1 MKAACAQNK
10 DIRVKFKG
18 PCDPCAEMECP
29 EPRVCALAEHRQPE
43 CRCDEVCPDE
53 FAPVCGSDGR
63 TYANTCRLRREG
75 CRTRRELRIVYRGR
89 CTAGENPCAGLL
101 AASACAHGQVC
112 HVGRDGVARCECP
125 PECELVVRPVCGSD
139 GRTYDSACHLTR
151 QACLARANVTVAY
164 TGPCGVD
171 GPCSAHTCSHGGECV
186 PRHGAPRCVCPRCP
200 LTFQPVCGT
209 DGVSYGNECRLR
221 LENCQRRL
229 EVRVAHEGLCSCEH
243 RQCGPHARCETDAT
257 GEGQCVCPDCDP
269 EQARSPV
276 CGTDGVT
283 YDTECALRREGCK
296 EGRNVQVAYRGDCD
310 ACRDVTCQEGAA
322 CMEGA
327 CVCESDCGGPSPPG
341 AGGVVRE
348 AVCGSD
354 KVTYPSECELK
365 RTSCQR
371 HPEPPIT
378 VLFYG
383 DCLERFGEHA
393 PAAGGAGASAA
404 AATAPPLMANQ
415 SARLTEAQHGK
426 VLQPGRKDAQ
436 HVTGGQAERA
446 EACKDIRCDYDATCE
461 LGTDGFPRCS
471 CVFDCAAAAWLNAG
485 PQGPVCASNQRM
497 YPSLCDMK
505 REGCQRQEELRLR
518 PMDLCK
524 GQEVKPCGGQAAPL
538 RDEASGGELDCGA
551 GPQRQDCPRGSYCH
565 QTPHF
570 ARCCPKTGSYMKHVS
585 CEESWYGC
593 CPDGR
598 TLAAGPDGEGCPKMC
613 GCNKL
618 GAVSDACD
626 ADTDACVCKT
636 GVGGEKCDRCEPA
649 YWGLQKVR
657 DHGNPSVGCLPCQ
670 CHKWGAVRDD
680 CEQMTGRCVCRPGVQ
695 GEKCE
700 ECVSPGHVLSPA
712 GCGPGASGAVLGLG
726 GPATER
732 PLKRSTLHRFTEPGP
747 GPGVGGGSSYKSTRH
762 LGHLGL
768 SAPPPLDPRHPQHRY
783 YYSASNRSA
792 EVDADAD
799 AVDAEG
805 AGGDSREVDVI
816 HSLAAAS
823 SDLLNGTLPDGDLEG
838 APPGWLATPAPP
850 PAAPPTLLGDAC
862 TSSADCGVQH
872 SHCLQG
878 ACACIEPPVGLGLG
892 PGHSRS
898 DCPAPASTAAPTS
911 ACLSSPCEHRGAVCV
926 EGPLDSFTCLCNG
939 EPCEN
944 NATVSGLS
952 FAGESWVRLSRI
964 AVTPIS
970 LSVYVEFLSFSPDGV
985 LLYAQQHEDGSG
997 DFVSLALVAGY
1008 VEFRY
1013 NLGSGTVVL
1022 RSATRL
1028 TLHAPHRVS
1037 AKRYHRDGM
1046 LSVDDAADVTGQSQG
1061 SLRALDLS
1069 PTAWVGG
1076 VPTNHSRVWE
1086 NIGTSLGFT
1095 GCLRRMSV
1103 GSRRLELDRAVAYSA
1118 VGQCGGDPCS
1128 AQPCRHG
1135 GVCHSLNALN
1145 AFKCECPLN
1154 YTGLLCEAAVDA
1166 CLTSP
1171 CSMGSTCESLP
1182 AGGFTCH
1189 CLPGRHGKTCQIAD
1203 DLELEPAVPVLDG
1216 HSYVTLPRLEGVG
1229 RAFSLEL
1236 WFLTRVPD
1244 GALLYDGQRLNSAG
1258 RGDFIAL
1265 SLHAG
1270 RVDFRFDLGS
1280 GPARIVWVSSF
1291 VSVSSRSPARIRVP
1305 HLALAPCRSEEVVE
1319 PGVWHSVRISRTDRA
1334 GSLQLDNGTVVRGLS
1349 GAPLNEL
1356 NLDLPLYVGGV
1367 PPSLEVNP
1375 ESGMSST
1382 PGLVGAVQRLMVN
1395 GQTFGSLGAVSAHLP
1410 RYRGPPC
1417 EAAGNASHSPPA
1429 CAHGGLCLPLLNTF
1443 ACRCQPGYTGAR
1455 CHQRD
1460 ASVNGTLSL
1469 TARAVKFSGDTFLH
1483 FRGPKLQSSSNLTSA
1498 MSGTSY
1504 NGSAEVVEV
1513 GSYEDA
1519 EEGGSGAGV
1528 EGEWEDLD
1536 DAEAEADEHVGEED
1550 DEEEVAPPDDPEWR
1564 RAGRRISRYTIVFR
1578 TAAQNGL
1585 LLWAGRGRTL
1595 HADYLALAVVQGYPQ
1610 LSFNLGSQRGML
1622 TIQSKIHVSDG
1633 RWHTLHVFRRKR
1645 MGQIRVDN
1653 ETPVRGYSDPRAT
1666 LLNTGPGLW
1675 LGGSPSL
1682 PPGLPAAYYQG
1693 FHGCIRSATADRA
1706 TLDLTSASRPHRRA
1720 HHGHHAA
1727 VPSADAAPGAGA
1739 GGSGLEFCHH
1749 SSEIL

>member
-1 MKAACAQNK
+1 MSFPFEQGPNVSPSCFLVAENPDPCRDKVCQVGANCVVSVDGLSAFCECPRTCNIGEAVGEPVCGTDLQEYADHCDLMKAACAQNK

-18 PCDPCAEMECP
+18 PC
-29 EPRVCALAEHRQPE
+29 
-43 CRCDEVCPDE
+43 
-53 FAPVCGSDGR
+53 
-63 TYANTCRLRREG
+63 
-75 CRTRRELRIVYRGR
+75 
-89 CTAGENPCAGLL
+89 
-101 AASACAHGQVC
+101 
-112 HVGRDGVARCECP
+112 
-125 PECELVVRPVCGSD
+125 
-139 GRTYDSACHLTR
+139 
-151 QACLARANVTVAY
+151 
-164 TGPCGVD
+164 GVD
-171 GPCSAHTCSHGGECV
+171 GPCSAHACSHGGECV

-200 LTFQPVCGT
+200 LTFQPVCGS

-229 EVRVAHEGLCSCEH
+229 DVRVAHQGLCSCEN
-243 RQCGPHARCETDAT
+243 RSCGPHATCETDAT
-257 GEGQCVCPDCDP
+257 GEGQCVCPDCSAP
-269 EQARSPV
+269 EHSPV
-276 CGTDGVT
+276 CGSDGVT
-283 YDTECALRREGCK
+283 YDNECAMRREGCK
-296 EGRNVQVAYRGDCD
+296 EGRNVAVAYRGDCD
-310 ACRDVTCQEGAA
+310 SCRDVTCQEGAA
-322 CMEGA
+322 CVEGA
-327 CVCESDCGGPSPPG
+327 CVCEASCGAQEGGPSPPG
-341 AGGVVRE
+341 AVAVRE

-354 KVTYPSECELK
+354 RVTYPSECALK

-383 DCLERFGEHA
+383 DCLERFGEHT
-393 PAAGGAGASAA
+393 
-404 AATAPPLMANQ
+404 ATVPPHMANQ
-415 SARLTEAQHGK
+415 SAKLTEASHGK

-436 HVTGGQAERA
+436 HVTGGTAERA

-471 CVFDCAAAAWLNAG
+471 CVFDCGAALWLNAG

-524 GQEVKPCGGQAAPL
+524 GLEVKPCGGQADPL
-538 RDEASGGELDCGA
+538 RDTASGGELDCGA

-565 QTPHF
+565 TTPHF
-570 ARCCPKTGSYMKHVS
+570 ARCCPKTGSYRQHVS

-598 TLAAGPDGEGCPKMC
+598 TLADGPDGEGCPKMC

-700 ECVSPGHVLSPA
+700 ECVAPGHVLSPA
-712 GCGPGASGAVLGLG
+712 GCGPGEYSGASSSARRVTASTSTDRLHPPAAAGVPGSNVG

-747 GPGVGGGSSYKSTRH
+747 GPGMTGGASYKSTR
-762 LGHLGL
+762 HLGL
-768 SAPPPLDPRHPQHRY
+768 SAPPPLDPRHSQNRY
-783 YYSASNRSA
+783 YYSAANRSGEA
-792 EVDADAD
+792 EADGD

-838 APPGWLATPAPP
+838 VPPGWLPTPAPP
-850 PAAPPTLLGDAC
+850 PAAPPTLLGDPC

-872 SHCLQG
+872 SHCLLG
-878 ACACIEPPVGLGLG
+878 SCACIEPPTAA
-892 PGHSRS
+892 GHSRS

-911 ACLSSPCEHRGAVCV
+911 ACLSSPCEQRGAVCV

-939 EPCEN
+939 EPCES

-964 AVTPIS
+964 EGSPIA
-970 LSVYVEFLSFSPDGV
+970 LSVNVEFLSFSPDGL
-985 LLYAQQHEDGSG
+985 LLYAQQHDDGSG
-997 DFVSLALVAGY
+997 DFVSLALVGGY

-1022 RSATRL
+1022 RSGSRL

-1046 LSVDDAADVTGQSQG
+1046 LSVDDDADVTGQSQG
-1061 SLRALDLS
+1061 SLRSLDLS
-1069 PTAWVGG
+1069 PTTWVGG
-1076 VPTNHSRVWE
+1076 VPSNHSRVWE

-1095 GCLRRMSV
+1095 GCIRRMTL
-1103 GSRRLELDRAVAYSA
+1103 GTRRIDLDSAVAYSA

-1135 GVCHSLNALN
+1135 GLCHSLNALN

-1166 CLTSP
+1166 CLASP
-1171 CSMGSTCESLP
+1171 CSTGSTCESLP

-1189 CLPGRHGKTCQIAD
+1189 CLPGRRGKTCQIAD

-1216 HSYVTLPRLEGVG
+1216 HSYVTLPRMEGVG

-1236 WFLTRVPD
+1236 WFMTRVPD

-1280 GPARIVWVSSF
+1280 GPARIV
-1291 VSVSSRSPARIRVP
+1291 
-1305 HLALAPCRSEEVVE
+1305 SEEVVE

-1367 PPSLEVNP
+1367 P
-1375 ESGMSST
+1375 
-1382 PGLVGAVQRLMVN
+1382 
-1395 GQTFGSLGAVSAHLP
+1395 
-1410 RYRGPPC
+1410 
-1417 EAAGNASHSPPA
+1417 
-1429 CAHGGLCLPLLNTF
+1429 
-1443 ACRCQPGYTGAR
+1443 
-1455 CHQRD
+1455 
-1460 ASVNGTLSL
+1460 
-1469 TARAVKFSGDTFLH
+1469 
-1483 FRGPKLQSSSNLTSA
+1483 
-1498 MSGTSY
+1498 
-1504 NGSAEVVEV
+1504 
-1513 GSYEDA
+1513 
-1519 EEGGSGAGV
+1519 
-1528 EGEWEDLD
+1528 
-1536 DAEAEADEHVGEED
+1536 
-1550 DEEEVAPPDDPEWR
+1550 
-1564 RAGRRISRYTIVFR
+1564 
-1578 TAAQNGL
+1578 
-1585 LLWAGRGRTL
+1585 
-1595 HADYLALAVVQGYPQ
+1595 
-1610 LSFNLGSQRGML
+1610 
-1622 TIQSKIHVSDG
+1622 
-1633 RWHTLHVFRRKR
+1633 
-1645 MGQIRVDN
+1645 
-1653 ETPVRGYSDPRAT
+1653 
-1666 LLNTGPGLW
+1666 
-1675 LGGSPSL
+1675 
-1682 PPGLPAAYYQG
+1682 
-1693 FHGCIRSATADRA
+1693 
-1706 TLDLTSASRPHRRA
+1706 
-1720 HHGHHAA
+1720 
-1727 VPSADAAPGAGA
+1727 
-1739 GGSGLEFCHH
+1739 
-1749 SSEIL
+1749 